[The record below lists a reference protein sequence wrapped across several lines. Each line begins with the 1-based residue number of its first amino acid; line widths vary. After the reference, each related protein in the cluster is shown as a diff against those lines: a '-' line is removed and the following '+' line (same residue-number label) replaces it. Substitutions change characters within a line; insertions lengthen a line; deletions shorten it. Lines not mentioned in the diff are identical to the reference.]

1 MNICYLYNEPVC
13 SMVVP
18 EELILTV
25 IRSPNGFIKV
35 NFQTIVQLLLG
46 LCLVML

>member
-1 MNICYLYNEPVC
+1 
-13 SMVVP
+13 MVVP

-35 NFQTIVQLLLG
+35 NFQTSTAAAGSMFGDVIDYR
-46 LCLVML
+46 